1 MGKSTINENII
12 LTNSLH
18 AWILAARPKTLTA
31 AAVPVM
37 VGVAYAWRV
46 THGVGFSVIA
56 AVLCLLFAF
65 VMQVDANFVNDYFD
79 CVKGRDNEKRLGP
92 LRACQQGWV
101 TQKAMRIAILTTSFI
116 ACLIGLPLIL
126 FGGWELIGI
135 GVLCLVFCFLYTTLL
150 AGKGMG
156 DILVLLFFGLI
167 PCFFSYYVCV
177 PNILQVPDVPVLML
191 ALSCGIVIDALLL
204 INNYRDID
212 NDKAVGKR
220 TLVVMLGK
228 PLTEYLYLLLV
239 PLALGLVILCFGI
252 YAVIFSIP
260 TLILHLH
267 TWHVMCKIGAGRELN
282 RVLGMTARNIFL
294 FGILT
299 TIIVIMA

>member
-1 MGKSTINENII
+1 MGKSAINEKII
-12 LTNSLH
+12 LTNSWY

-56 AVLCLLFAF
+56 AVLCFLFAF
-65 VMQVDANFVNDYFD
+65 AMQVNANFVNDYFD
-79 CVKGRDNEKRLGP
+79 YVNGRDNERRLGP

-101 TQKAMRIAILTTSFI
+101 TQKAMRIAICATSVI

-126 FGGWELIGI
+126 FGGWELIGV
-135 GVLCLVFCFLYTTLL
+135 GVLCLVFCFLYTTFL

-156 DILVLLFFGLI
+156 DVLVLFFFGLI

-177 PNILQVPDVPVLML
+177 PNILQVPDVPILML
-191 ALSCGIVIDALLL
+191 AFSCGIVIDTLLV

-212 NDKAVGKR
+212 NDRAVGKR
-220 TLVVMLGK
+220 TLVVILGK
-228 PLTEYLYLLLV
+228 SLTEYLYLLLV
-239 PLALGLVILCFGI
+239 PVALGMVILCFGI
-252 YAVIFSIP
+252 YAVIFSVP

-267 TWHVMCKIGAGRELN
+267 TWHVMRKIGSGRELN
-282 RVLGMTARNIFL
+282 RVLGMTARNIFI

>member
-1 MGKSTINENII
+1 MGKSAINENII
-12 LTNSLH
+12 LTNSLY

-56 AVLCLLFAF
+56 AVLCFLFAF

-79 CVKGRDNEKRLGP
+79 YVKGRDNERRLGP
-92 LRACQQGWV
+92 LRACQQGWI
-101 TQKAMRIAILTTSFI
+101 TQKAMRIAICATSVI

-135 GVLCLVFCFLYTTLL
+135 GVLCLVFCFLYTTFL

-156 DILVLLFFGLI
+156 DVLVLFFFGLI

-177 PNILQVPDVPVLML
+177 PNILQVPDVPILML
-191 ALSCGIVIDALLL
+191 AFSCGIVIDTLLV

-212 NDKAVGKR
+212 NDKTVGKR
-220 TLVVMLGK
+220 TLVVILGK
-228 PLTEYLYLLLV
+228 SLTEYLYLLLV
-239 PLALGLVILCFGI
+239 PVASGIVIFCFGI
-252 YAVIFSIP
+252 YAVIFSVP

-267 TWHVMCKIGAGRELN
+267 TWRVMCKIGSGRELN
-282 RVLGMTARNIFL
+282 RVLGMTARNIFI